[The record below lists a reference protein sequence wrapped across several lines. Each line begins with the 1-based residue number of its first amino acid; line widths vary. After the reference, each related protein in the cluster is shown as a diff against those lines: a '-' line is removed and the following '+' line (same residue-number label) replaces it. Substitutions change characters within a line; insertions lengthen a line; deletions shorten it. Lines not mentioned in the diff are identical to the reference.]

1 MNDNGSMTS
10 SIYRKFLKKL
20 SADPEFSIEKY
31 MESAE
36 QNQADA
42 QFCIGICYANGYDV
56 EISHEKA
63 VEWYMK
69 AAAQH
74 HANALFCLGICH
86 TNGLGT
92 DIDTQLANE
101 YLRMA
106 AQYGIENDT
115 NA

>member
-1 MNDNGSMTS
+1 
-10 SIYRKFLKKL
+10 
-20 SADPEFSIEKY
+20 
-31 MESAE
+31 
-36 QNQADA
+36 
-42 QFCIGICYANGYDV
+42 
-56 EISHEKA
+56 
-63 VEWYMK
+63 MK

-74 HANALFCLGICH
+74 HADALFCLGICH

-106 AQYGIENDT
+106 SQYGIENDT

>member
-1 MNDNGSMTS
+1 M
-10 SIYRKFLKKL
+10 K
-20 SADPEFSIEKY
+20 A
-31 MESAE
+31 AA
-36 QNQADA
+36 QNHADA
-42 QFCIGICYANGYDV
+42 QFCIGICYANGYGV
-56 EISHEKA
+56 ELSHEKA

-74 HANALFCLGICH
+74 HADALFCLGICH

-106 AQYGIENDT
+106 SQYGIENDT